1 MSQASAIIEYIGS
14 IVNSHS
20 GTILDLT
27 DETKTA
33 YFLNAEEQS
42 SNIEKPFVLK
52 DSSLPYVQIVA
63 PIARSIKKT
72 SDLEQLQIDVTISV
86 FFRLPNTISHSSL
99 EAQQYKQDAA
109 QELRVILDQLERSQI
124 GNASSPDFWIES
136 SAQISIEKSTLYS
149 EPGDLYPPWMAS
161 ANFTV
166 SFDEEYT

>member
-1 MSQASAIIEYIGS
+1 MSKASEIIEFIGS
-14 IVNSHS
+14 IVNDHS

-27 DETKTA
+27 DLTKTA
-33 YFLNAEEQS
+33 YFLNIEEQS
-42 SNIEKPFVLK
+42 SNVEKPFVLK
-52 DSSLPYVQIVA
+52 DENLPYVQIVA
-63 PIARSIKKT
+63 PIARSVKKT
-72 SDLEQLQIDVTISV
+72 SDLEQLQIDVTISI
-86 FFRLPNTISHSSL
+86 FFRLPNTIVHSSL

-109 QELRVILDQLERSQI
+109 QELREVIDQLERAQI
-124 GNASSPDFWIES
+124 GNALAPDFWIES